1 MDLSRRD
8 FLKASGAFAAVLTL
22 GFDVAPVEAG
32 VREFRIK
39 SAKATPTIC
48 PYCSAGCGLL
58 VHTDALKGHVLYT
71 EGDPDH
77 PINEGGA
84 CSKGASVFQLNSA
97 EVGKVNPNRLTKPLY
112 RAPGADSFEEVD
124 WDWALE
130 QIVKRI
136 KETRDKSFTAVKD
149 GIPVMRTEA
158 IANLGGAGLDNEE
171 CYLLQK
177 FARALGI
184 VYLEHQARI

>member
-1 MDLSRRD
+1 MDISRRD
-8 FLKASGAFAAVLTL
+8 FLKASGAFATVLAL
-22 GFDVAPVEAG
+22 GFDVDPVYAR
-32 VREFRIK
+32 VRELRIK

-48 PYCSAGCGLL
+48 PFCSAGCGLI
-58 VHTDALKGHVLYT
+58 VHTDAVGGHLLYT

-77 PINEGGA
+77 PVNEGAA
-84 CSKGASVFQLNSA
+84 CSKGASLFQLNSV
-97 EVGKVNPNRLTKPLY
+97 EVGKINPNRLTKPLY
-112 RAPGADSFEEVD
+112 RGPGESSFKEVD

-130 QIVKRI
+130 QIVKRV
-136 KETRDKSFTAVKD
+136 KETRDRSFTAVKD
-149 GIPVMRTEA
+149 DMPVMRTEA
-158 IANLGGAGLDNEE
+158 IANLGGAALDNEE